1 MGGVVKVT
9 LDINGS
15 EDTGMLKEALGN
27 ILDILKSPKLVTWIA
42 ISSAAVLYIPD
53 RYAPFLI
60 PFRESYGVYTTVTLV
75 SACVYLLIDGVLW
88 LINKVQTRRK
98 LKKAVQRLLNRLYD
112 LSYEEKIIMR
122 EFIFQDSK
130 NIKFP
135 IEQRVV
141 NGLARDGLIQL
152 VQRLP
157 QFSSGS
163 FVGVFRLTPTIDGLL
178 TEEVVGLPVGEITRE
193 ERQRIIN
200 ERPYFVHKIT
210 ERERI
215 WEW

>member
-1 MGGVVKVT
+1 
-9 LDINGS
+9 
-15 EDTGMLKEALGN
+15 MLKEALGN

>member
-1 MGGVVKVT
+1 MKVT